1 MSQLQGDHR
10 LSGKRPPVN
19 RGRRKDLIV
28 LLILLVGI
36 GLSCALSYSLQQW
49 LSEREAGSSIR
60 AAESWGHRIGQEL
73 RNDENQLGTIATV
86 FAQVPKVEP
95 PLFASVVRN
104 ISTDDS
110 IAAVAWAPEVTDK
123 NLGSFIE
130 QYGRFGF
137 DQATLANRILEFER
151 LFPIAMA
158 SGSSTHLQQSLELN
172 TQPTLAEG
180 LEKALEQARMVPVLV
195 SEGGGRFSLNLLNP
209 VVIDNGDGLGVLV
222 AQLDL
227 SRLVARARGEL
238 GGSLSVR
245 LFDLANSDP
254 AAPALWNDGATAT
267 ASTHEI
273 ASVPLSLGDQRWTA
287 RFYSNDELP
296 AVTWE
301 AALAGLLG
309 LASTLS
315 MVAYCRS
322 LFASAAE
329 HQDKADES
337 AQTLKVKEQAYK
349 DSMHRL
355 EKAEERY
362 RDLFEKSQ
370 ALIWTQDVNGVLQSL
385 NPASADSLGYQ
396 TGEMKGRS
404 LKDFIIPTE
413 RHTFPQYLDRCRN
426 QETSKGLLRL
436 YTKNG
441 ATRFWMYQTSLTEEG
456 GDISVRCH
464 ALDVTES
471 QQAERELERLSRRN
485 ELILE
490 SVGEGVY
497 GINLAGE
504 CSFVNPAALK
514 FTGHSREELM
524 KAVHTMHEILQPNRE
539 DGSPYPWEES
549 PTYATLNDGEIR
561 RVKAETMW
569 RKDGTRFP
577 VDYVVTPIVEDDE
590 RILGAVVTFQDVT
603 ERRAI
608 EQMKNEFISI
618 VSHELRTPLT
628 SIRGSLGLLASGLLK
643 KFPDKADKMLK
654 IAVEN
659 TDRLVR
665 LINDILD
672 IERLESGK
680 VTVEQQECD
689 LAGLMLGASETMQA
703 MANDNGVKLVVEP
716 FQTKVWADSDRCL
729 QVLTNLLSN
738 AIKFSNRDG
747 EVKLFVESVED
758 EGKGGWV
765 KISVK
770 DNGRGIPP
778 EAVSKI
784 FERFGQV
791 DASDSREK
799 GGTGLGLPIC
809 KTIVEQHG
817 GMLWVE
823 SEVGKGSTF
832 LFTLPTEPSDANAS
846 EAAAEPA
853 EAAT

>member
-1 MSQLQGDHR
+1 MG
-10 LSGKRPPVN
+10 PVN
-19 RGRRKDLIV
+19 RGRRKNLIV
-28 LLILLVGI
+28 GLIFLVGLT
-36 GLSCALSYSLQQW
+36 LSFSLAWILQSW
-49 LSEREAGSSIR
+49 LGERQSGTSVRVAEA
-60 AAESWGHRIGQEL
+60 WGQRLGQEL
-73 RNDENQLGTIATV
+73 RNDENQLATIAAV
-86 FAQVPKVEP
+86 FSQVSKVEP
-95 PLFASVVRN
+95 QLFSSVVRN
-104 ISTDDS
+104 ISSDNTNS
-110 IAAVAWAPEVTDK
+110 IVAVAWSPEVTDK

-130 QYGRFGF
+130 QYGGYGF
-137 DQATLANRILEFER
+137 DQPALAKRLLEFER

-158 SGSSTHLQQSLELN
+158 TGSSAHLQQSLELN
-172 TQPTLAEG
+172 TQPALAEG
-180 LEKALEQARMVPVLV
+180 LDKALNQAAIVPVLV
-195 SEGGGRFSLNLLNP
+195 PEGGERVSLTLLNP
-209 VVIDNGDGLGVLV
+209 VVVDSGEGLGILV
-222 AQLDL
+222 AEIDL
-227 SRLVARARGEL
+227 GKLVARARGDVSESL
-238 GGSLSVR
+238 GVR
-245 LFDLANSDP
+245 LYSAGTVDP
-254 AAPALWNDGATAT
+254 NTPPLWTDSSNASKAA
-267 ASTHEI
+267 HEI
-273 ASVPLSLGDQRWTA
+273 ASVPVSVGDQRWTA
-287 RFYSNDELP
+287 RFYSNQDTP
-296 AVTWE
+296 VVFWE

-309 LASTLS
+309 LASTLAI
-315 MVAYCRS
+315 VVYCRS
-322 LFASAAE
+322 LFARAAE

-337 AQTLKVKEQAYK
+337 AQSLKVKEQAYK
-349 DSMHRL
+349 ESMQRL

-370 ALIWTQDVNGVLQSL
+370 ALIWTQDESGTLQSL

-426 QETSKGLLRL
+426 QETSKGLLKL

-441 ATRFWMYQTSLTEEG
+441 ATRFWMYQTSLSDEG

-524 KAVHTMHEILQPNRE
+524 KAVHTMHEILQHHKE
-539 DGSPYPWEES
+539 DGNEYPWEES
-549 PTYATLNDGEIR
+549 PTYATLNDGEVR
-561 RVKAETMW
+561 RVKAEAMW
-569 RKDGTRFP
+569 RKDGSRFP
-577 VDYVVTPIVEDDE
+577 VDYVVTPIVEEDE

-689 LAGLMLGASETMQA
+689 LAGLMMGASETMQA

-716 FQTKVWADSDRCL
+716 FVTKVWADSDRCL

-747 EVKLFVESVED
+747 EVKLFAQTEENDS
-758 EGKGGWV
+758 GKWV
-765 KISVK
+765 KVSVQ

-778 EAVSKI
+778 DAVAKI

-832 LFTLPTEPSDANAS
+832 LFTLPTEPPVTAGA
-846 EAAAEPA
+846 EAGAPA
-853 EAAT
+853 EAVS